1 MPRMSCPHKNIAKW
15 HLFQTNQNIFSTE
28 KATKLSD
35 TSCPQHSDEHI
46 DTPPIDLQSTV
57 EYIYNKNTIP
67 GNLQEAAAK
76 SKTFPSRY
84 LPVETTCMIYDGE
97 IALDE
102 PALITAKAKTI
113 TMESI
118 IDSVMLT
125 DSVEYLNPCAEFIK
139 AQQQTNPKQISK
151 RRGQKQA
158 ERRKRA
164 NNRGNVKRLVETG

>member
-1 MPRMSCPHKNIAKW
+1 
-15 HLFQTNQNIFSTE
+15 
-28 KATKLSD
+28 
-35 TSCPQHSDEHI
+35 
-46 DTPPIDLQSTV
+46 
-57 EYIYNKNTIP
+57 
-67 GNLQEAAAK
+67 
-76 SKTFPSRY
+76 
-84 LPVETTCMIYDGE
+84 MIYDGE
-97 IALDE
+97 IALDK

-113 TMESI
+113 TMESV